1 MLNSF
6 EANGR
11 HISTAYLGQALGFE
25 EALECLIS
33 FLVSAHSKILIF
45 CVVFSVIRKLSPVV
59 WNPFKQ
65 NSPGAV
71 NRWSA
76 K

>member
-1 MLNSF
+1 MFDQLPGF
-6 EANGR
+6 GTFL
-11 HISTAYLGQALGFE
+11 STYFP
-25 EALECLIS
+25 
-33 FLVSAHSKILIF
+33 

-65 NSPGAV
+65 NSPGTV

-76 K
+76 KQIYSYGFSKL